1 MLILQLKEII
11 KMARLLYIDEPYN
24 ALDAGASKKQFTNAI
39 EYAKY
44 LRRIEKNN
52 EPIVFTS
59 FLSANE
65 ILLKSNTQIITAIG
79 HGFIQLPYTKE
90 KYEEVVNDL
99 EPLNEIQLQD
109 IIINF
114 CRIRS
119 SISEGFHIFKGRLR
133 EIKGMDISLVEKV
146 SLLNEEFVKFEKELI
161 RDVGKYPE
169 IITEY
174 KRVIS
179 QFNPDD
185 IDSIDLIDLE
195 NEETFS
201 KFLPADEIDNEE
213 LVREKKSWKIL
224 FLDDKPSELQSILQ
238 VLEIKKIGYEIATS
252 SQQAKAFIEAD
263 KQSNKISVVVSD
275 YRLFEADAKGISKP
289 RMQKEQGYDFLL
301 WLSKQD
307 RHNAMVAMSGLSKWF
322 LMDSFRRNRINV
334 KVYSKTGLG
343 TGAAKFFVDD
353 IEYLGTQYNEV
364 VNSQPRAVNWKNDTV
379 KNEKII
385 SHALKPYYV
394 YHRNNDEY
402 LTAENTINQLAEKV
416 ARELEFAIDKSS
428 NFNFASLVSIQ
439 GNATKTMKGD
449 VEKEYP
455 DFQLKLLQRRVFF
468 YLILKGFDKDAISKM
483 LHKGDVQ
490 TEMSD
495 SMIKQIP
502 SMLAIQTETDI
513 PYRLLVEEK
522 YFLHHYMNL
531 PIYNIAE
538 LMDQTYSIINAV
550 LSKHLKNNKAITKSL
565 KNYYVENDNQI
576 SFGAVSMT
584 EVHVVLDKIIKGKIL
599 QNNEALHL
607 IIEVNEVIGNIAAL
621 LPDKS
626 LLNNSLKQL
635 DKLKITLAKK

>member
-1 MLILQLKEII
+1 
-11 KMARLLYIDEPYN
+11 MAKLLYIDEPYN
-24 ALDAGASKKQFTNAI
+24 STETVTLKKQFANAI
-39 EYAKY
+39 EYVKY

-59 FLSANE
+59 FLSAND

-79 HGFIQLPYTKE
+79 HGFIQLPYTK
-90 KYEEVVNDL
+90 KQYEEVVNDL

-133 EIKGMDISLVEKV
+133 EIKGMDISLTEKV
-146 SLLNEEFVKFEKELI
+146 TLLSEEFVKFEKELT

-213 LVREKKSWKIL
+213 LVSEKKSWKIL

-238 VLEIKKIGYEIATS
+238 VLEIKKISYEIATS

-353 IEYLGTQYNEV
+353 IEYLGNQYNEV

-402 LTAENTINQLAEKV
+402 LTTENTINQLAEKV
-416 ARELEFAIDKSS
+416 ARELEFAIDKTS

-468 YLILKGFDKDAISKM
+468 YLLLKGFDKDAISKM
-483 LHKGDVQ
+483 LHKGDTQ

-502 SMLAIQTETDI
+502 SMIAIQTETDI

-550 LSKHLKNNKAITKSL
+550 LIKHLKSDKAITETL
-565 KNYYVENDNQI
+565 KNYCVENDNQI
-576 SFGAVSMT
+576 TFGTVSMN
-584 EVHVVLDKIIKGKIL
+584 EVHVVLDKVVDALTKANKFKEAQDLLNEIANLVVEIKGL
-599 QNNEALHL
+599 
-607 IIEVNEVIGNIAAL
+607 V
-621 LPDKS
+621 PDKT
-626 LLNNSLKQL
+626 KL
-635 DKLKITLAKK
+635 DLSMRKITALNEKIAKRV